1 MLVAVAAL
9 EWRCPRR
16 RIETS
21 ASHAEALIGVVA
33 IVMAAFGSPPIAT
46 GTTPAT
52 LIKAVGR
59 LKRLRESAAEATA
72 AVNKLHAKYAGARSL
87 PATEAE
93 RVSVVGELDAAYIA
107 ALKCAQEERSAA
119 LRCLRTMEDLSRVEG
134 GTGRFSAGRPSEDA
148 AGAAAPDEPVAAAA
162 SAHPYGSAPGWGAA
176 ASDADG
182 DSSAAGG

>member
-1 MLVAVAAL
+1 
-9 EWRCPRR
+9 
-16 RIETS
+16 
-21 ASHAEALIGVVA
+21 
-33 IVMAAFGSPPIAT
+33 MAAFGSPPIAT

-119 LRCLRTMEDLSRVEG
+119 LRCLRAHRQQPHSRLRVRLRVRLHQHEA
-134 GTGRFSAGRPSEDA
+134 RLERKERA
-148 AGAAAPDEPVAAAA
+148 
-162 SAHPYGSAPGWGAA
+162 
-176 ASDADG
+176 
-182 DSSAAGG
+182 